1 MQIVLTVLGKTK
13 AQWLLDGEHEYIKR
27 LAKYANFQMEV
38 LPEIKKTAKL
48 SENEL
53 LVREATSL
61 RKNLKFGD
69 VLVLLDDKGKKHNSL
84 QMASSLQNLL
94 NSPGKRVVF
103 LVGGAYGFH
112 PEIKKLA
119 HQSWSLSPLTFS
131 HQMVRV
137 IFLEQLYRCFTILN
151 NEPYHHE

>member
-13 AQWLLDGEHEYIKR
+13 AQWLLDGEKEYVKR
-27 LAKYANFQMEV
+27 LSKYANFQVEV
-38 LPEIKKTAKL
+38 LPDLKKANKL
-48 SENEL
+48 PENEV
-53 LVREATSL
+53 LVREATL
-61 RKNLKFGD
+61 WKKALKPGD
-69 VLVLLDDKGKKHNSL
+69 VVVLLDDKGTKQNSL
-84 QMASSLQNLL
+84 QMASGLQKLL
-94 NSPGKRVVF
+94 NGPGKRAVF

-112 PEIKKLA
+112 PEVKNMA
-119 HQSWSLSPLTFS
+119 NQNWSLSPLTFS